1 MPSITDS
8 IGRVLGDRYRLV
20 SALGTGASAHVYLA
34 DDVSLHR
41 RVAIKVLHPALAGDT
56 AFLKRFRAEARAV
69 AALNHPNILQV
80 YDWGEEDGSPYL
92 VLEYLAGG
100 SLRQVYDTGTLLTPE
115 QAVHIGLQATAGL
128 DYAHR
133 RGLVHRDIKP
143 ANLLFDADSRLR
155 IADFG
160 LARALAEAA
169 WTEPDG
175 AILGTARYA
184 APEQVEG
191 WTLDGKADVYALAIV
206 LYEGVTGQ
214 VPFAGD
220 TTVATLMARV
230 GTLLPEHEALG
241 PLNEVLVW
249 AAAPEPEERYD
260 AAAFALRLRALALA
274 LPEPGP
280 LPLVEPVP
288 PTDDAVPA
296 EAAAVT
302 TVVAAVR
309 TAPRTPSGDT
319 TELGVPGILEAGE
332 PTRLVEAGEPTR
344 VVEAGE
350 PTRVVATGDGGPPDD
365 GAEAAADPDG
375 ADGTGDTDGA
385 VAPAGTRRRW
395 PWLVGIAA
403 VVVALV
409 AGGVALAVQAKLF
422 TPSHPVPVLVGR
434 TVPAARQAV
443 APLHFTVHQTG
454 TAYSIT
460 LAAGLIVTQQP
471 GARSGGRPTS
481 AKEGTTIAVVVSR
494 GVPPVAIPSNLA
506 TYSNCGDAIK
516 ALQNIHLVGVCPA
529 SAQQYSSTVPAGAVL
544 GSNPATTAPYGST
557 VTIITSKGH
566 APVAIPAVTGSGSTY
581 ASASAALTAAGLVPA
596 ESKVYSSTV
605 PSGEVV
611 GTAPDPSGGL
621 VAYGSTVTVDVSLG
635 PKPVIIPD
643 VVGDSVNTAVN
654 QLQALGLKVTTYG
667 PSSAAIV
674 VYISPGAG
682 TSVLPGSSVTLDT
695 I

>member
-1 MPSITDS
+1 
-8 IGRVLGDRYRLV
+8 
-20 SALGTGASAHVYLA
+20 
-34 DDVSLHR
+34 
-41 RVAIKVLHPALAGDT
+41 
-56 AFLKRFRAEARAV
+56 
-69 AALNHPNILQV
+69 
-80 YDWGEEDGSPYL
+80 
-92 VLEYLAGG
+92 
-100 SLRQVYDTGTLLTPE
+100 
-115 QAVHIGLQATAGL
+115 
-128 DYAHR
+128 
-133 RGLVHRDIKP
+133 
-143 ANLLFDADSRLR
+143 
-155 IADFG
+155 
-160 LARALAEAA
+160 
-169 WTEPDG
+169 
-175 AILGTARYA
+175 
-184 APEQVEG
+184 
-191 WTLDGKADVYALAIV
+191 
-206 LYEGVTGQ
+206 
-214 VPFAGD
+214 
-220 TTVATLMARV
+220 
-230 GTLLPEHEALG
+230 
-241 PLNEVLVW
+241 
-249 AAAPEPEERYD
+249 
-260 AAAFALRLRALALA
+260 
-274 LPEPGP
+274 
-280 LPLVEPVP
+280 
-288 PTDDAVPA
+288 
-296 EAAAVT
+296 
-302 TVVAAVR
+302 
-309 TAPRTPSGDT
+309 
-319 TELGVPGILEAGE
+319 
-332 PTRLVEAGEPTR
+332 
-344 VVEAGE
+344 
-350 PTRVVATGDGGPPDD
+350 VVATGDGGPPDD

-385 VAPAGTRRRW
+385 AAPAGTRRRW

-434 TVPAARQAV
+434 TVPAAQQAV